1 MARISYAFQA
11 LADLERISDF
21 LVEMGQDALA
31 VLDLIDEA
39 VSILPRH
46 PFIGRQVEDGLRE
59 LVMSQGRTGHVALY
73 SVEAEYDA
81 ILVLA
86 IRHQRE
92 AGWNVHKPA
101 TSTAAPPSDI
111 PLRQTAMRT
120 SPMPAR

>member
-21 LVEMGQDALA
+21 LIESGQDAVA

-39 VSILPRH
+39 VAILPRH
-46 PFIGRQVEDGLRE
+46 PFIGRHVEDGLRE
-59 LVMSQGRTGHVALY
+59 LVISQGHTGYVALY

-86 IRHQRE
+86 IRHQRA
-92 AGWNVHKPA
+92 AGWNV
-101 TSTAAPPSDI
+101 
-111 PLRQTAMRT
+111 PLI
-120 SPMPAR
+120 